1 MLLIFNDGW
10 LIAGCCSVPVGI
22 KLCVVYLVFF
32 LRAFSRALKI
42 LRSQGGVLFPRPM
55 SSARSRAERAEIGRA
70 SIGDDGVEGES
81 RMGGGG
87 LSTASMTE
95 ASAAGSGSEG
105 GEEDV
110 EAAKGGPEEIV

>member
-1 MLLIFNDGW
+1 MRW

-42 LRSQGGVLFPRPM
+42 LWSHGGVLFPGPI

-70 SIGDDGVEGES
+70 SIGDDGMEGVS

-87 LSTASMTE
+87 LSTASMTG
-95 ASAAGSGSEG
+95 ASAAGSGSGG
-105 GEEDV
+105 GEEEV
-110 EAAKGGPEEIV
+110 EAAKGEPEEIV